1 MTIESVT
8 NIGDL
13 DSTKPGPADP
23 KSEGDD
29 HIRNLKT
36 AVLNSF
42 AGFAGAICVTGTDGG
57 TANAYTLTP
66 ARALPAYGLRMEVV
80 FSPTASSTGAS
91 TLSISGLPATPLVT
105 VAGDPI
111 KAGDLVAGRI
121 YLAIYDGAQFRLAA
135 ITKNYID
142 QIAFSTALPPPP
154 ATTGQV
160 FLAYENGVF
169 SYVSIST
176 PDFILQSQGII

>member
-111 KAGDLVAGRI
+111 RNGDLVAGRV
-121 YLAIYDGAQFRLAA
+121 YRAVYDGTQFRLVA
-135 ITKNYID
+135 ITKNYVD
-142 QIAFSTALPPPP
+142 QLAFNTALPG
-154 ATTGQV
+154 AAGNGGRFITTDG
-160 FLAYENGVF
+160 
-169 SYVSIST
+169 VSI
-176 PDFILQSQGII
+176 FWGLAAGNFLYLNNAYGGF